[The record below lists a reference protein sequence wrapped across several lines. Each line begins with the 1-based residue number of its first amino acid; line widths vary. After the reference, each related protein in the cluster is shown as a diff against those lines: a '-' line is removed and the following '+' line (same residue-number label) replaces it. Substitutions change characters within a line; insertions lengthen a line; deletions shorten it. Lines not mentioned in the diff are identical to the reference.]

1 MLLKTTLSLAAAR
14 RPVCLAMVGLL
25 TGFVGAVA
33 LAQPV
38 EIGRSTLTLPDAEN
52 WKVKDLDSAN
62 LGYSGDANGAMVMG
76 TKQLTYLS
84 TDKLVKAVFVSKV
97 TKGGVA
103 GVSMT
108 WTNPCLSVKENSN
121 IFKAD
126 KGNLSNVDC
135 LLVLRLNQIDTF
147 VNSAAQLKKSLGDVR
162 PDTKSGFY
170 VQYGKSMGAG
180 GYAFSEVLMANDFK
194 GLEGDA
200 VKTESTIPPAVLSW
214 AVAFAKSNAAAV
226 DSLSGK
232 WSIPAL
238 VFNSK

>member
-1 MLLKTTLSLAAAR
+1 VLLKTTLSLAAAR

-52 WKVKDLDSAN
+52 WKVQDASAD
-62 LGYSGDANGAMVMG
+62 GIQTSGDINQPMPMG
-76 TKQLTYLS
+76 TKQLTYFS
-84 TDKLVKAVFVSKV
+84 ADKLTKAVLISKV

-103 GVSMT
+103 GVTMT
-108 WTNPCLSVKENSN
+108 WTNPCPGVKQSSVVY
-121 IFKAD
+121 KAD
-126 KGNLSNVDC
+126 KGSVSDIDC
-135 LLVLRLNQIDTF
+135 LVVIKVNQFDSF
-147 VNSAAQLKKSLGDVR
+147 VNSGPQLKKSFGDVR
-162 PDTKSGFY
+162 PNTKDGFY
-170 VQYGKSMGAG
+170 VQYSKSMGAG
-180 GYAFSEVLMANDFK
+180 GYAFSQALVASDFK
-194 GLEGDA
+194 GIEADA
-200 VKTESTIPPAVLSW
+200 VKTDTTISPSVLAW
-214 AVAFAKSNAAAV
+214 ATAFAKSNAAAI